1 MDINYGHIAII
12 SEALCWAD
20 QMFIMKIQ
28 ELRDNGLDNVAKSYE
43 QDKDKVKEAHDSLQ
57 LIRKELH
64 LKDDYAYK
72 EKFGK

>member
-28 ELRDNGLDNVAKSYE
+28 ELRDNGLENVAKYYE
-43 QDKDKVKEAHDSLQ
+43 QDKEKVKEAHYSLQ